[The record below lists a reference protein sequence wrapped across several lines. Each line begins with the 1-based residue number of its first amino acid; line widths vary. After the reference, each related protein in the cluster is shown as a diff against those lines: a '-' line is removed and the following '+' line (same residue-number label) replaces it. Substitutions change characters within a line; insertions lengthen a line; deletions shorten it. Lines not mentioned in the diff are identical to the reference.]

1 MDFLEYNKKVIAEFR
16 ENDGK
21 CGGPF
26 EGMEMMLLTT
36 TGAKS
41 GEQRT
46 SPLVHSTDPDGNHVI
61 IASMG
66 GAPTNPS
73 WYYNLKANPGVEIE
87 VAGDAYQGR
96 AEITEGDDR
105 QALYDAQAAQM
116 PQFAEY
122 ATKAA
127 EAGRTIP
134 VIRVHRS

>member
-1 MDFLEYNKKVIAEFR
+1 MDFLSYNKKIIAEFH

-26 EGMEMMLLTT
+26 DGMDMILITT
-36 TGAKS
+36 TGAKTAR
-41 GEQRT
+41 ELV
-46 SPLVHSTDPDGNHVI
+46 SPLVHTADSDGNHVI

-66 GAPTNPS
+66 GAPKNPN
-73 WYYNLKANPGVEIE
+73 WYHNLKANPEVKVE
-87 VAGDAYQGR
+87 VAGDSYTAR

-116 PQFAEY
+116 PQFSDY

-134 VIRVHRS
+134 VIRLHRI